1 MNDIGRIIEGNTTI
15 VCLSAG
21 WFIRRTPQHE
31 RPDENVCHNGRASER
46 GRERQRG
53 RQRESQRE
61 RVRERERGK
70 KTERDFVSVEVHR
83 GFDILYRAGHSV
95 CPPTDERQG
104 ESNSEEDC
112 DGAPQLHRQNRTRAR
127 PATQMQTA
135 LCLFLSFSFSFSHH
149 GCPSSCQR
157 KKASHKRTH
166 FISFWFETTRHDTTR
181 YDTTRYEMID
191 SQSVQTRQA

>member
-15 VCLSAG
+15 ACLSAG

-104 ESNSEEDC
+104 ESSSDEDC

-135 LCLFLSFSFSFSHH
+135 LCLFVSFFFLFIQSSWLPIILSKEKGLPQENAF
-149 GCPSSCQR
+149 
-157 KKASHKRTH
+157 H
-166 FISFWFETTRHDTTR
+166 FVPVRDNTTRHDTTR
-181 YDTTRYEMID
+181 YEMTD